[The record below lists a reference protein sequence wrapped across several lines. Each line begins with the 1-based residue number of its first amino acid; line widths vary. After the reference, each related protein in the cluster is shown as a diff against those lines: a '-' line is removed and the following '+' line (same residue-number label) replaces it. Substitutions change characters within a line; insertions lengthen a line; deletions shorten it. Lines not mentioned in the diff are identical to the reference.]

1 MPLTCSLKDC
11 TDVWH
16 FLIEKSIQ
24 NKAKVVSQDEK
35 ESEYREI
42 LNYGHTIGHAIEL
55 AFSYDRVSHGQ
66 AVALGMLVEAL
77 IALLLNHISKED
89 YTELNS

>member
-1 MPLTCSLKDC
+1 MHRCLA
-11 TDVWH
+11 

-55 AFSYDRVSHGQ
+55 AFSYDQVSHGQ
-66 AVALGMLVEAL
+66 AVALGMVVEAL
-77 IALLLNHISKED
+77 IALF
-89 YTELNS
+89 